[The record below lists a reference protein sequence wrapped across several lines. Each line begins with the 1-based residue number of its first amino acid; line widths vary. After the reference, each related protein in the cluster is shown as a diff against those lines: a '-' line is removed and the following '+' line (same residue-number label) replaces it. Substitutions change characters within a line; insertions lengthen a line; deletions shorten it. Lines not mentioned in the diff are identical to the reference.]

1 MRLSEWTLISQSQKS
16 HSDRLLD
23 GECVKY
29 HHEVMADD
37 PECGEWDED
46 DKLIEESEG
55 EEL

>member
-1 MRLSEWTLISQSQKS
+1 MSCSACQYFIPADDAWI
-16 HSDRLLD
+16 D

-29 HHEVMADD
+29 HHDVMADE